1 MTTQTSKISQSA
13 PEKLDTTSRRALPEI
28 PSWRRKLRPYL
39 LSIPA
44 LVIVIGILYP
54 FVLGGYYAFLN
65 YAAVNPDP
73 HFIWF
78 DNFKSVLGDQ
88 VFWQSV
94 KVTGI
99 FAVAATALETV
110 LGVGL
115 ALLLNRSSTIGR
127 LFEKVLIVPLMIAPV
142 IAGVIWK
149 LMFNPQFGILNHV
162 LGLGSTFDWLS
173 GKTALM
179 SVILV
184 DIWIFTPFVAIL
196 VLAGIRSLPKE
207 PFEAS
212 EVDGAGWFY
221 MFRKLML
228 PMLWPYIL
236 VAVIFRF
243 MDNLK
248 VFDHI
253 YVLTAGG
260 PGVATR
266 TLQIGAFEDSII
278 NLDYSRGSTYM
289 LLLWIIVFITARY
302 LVSVLGKAQRRAA
315 GAES

>member
-1 MTTQTSKISQSA
+1 MTTQTDKATATSPDQQPSA
-13 PEKLDTTSRRALPEI
+13 PRRALPEV

-54 FVLGGYYAFLN
+54 FVVGAYYAFLN

-78 DNFKSVLGDQ
+78 ANFKSVLGDQ

-94 KVTGI
+94 KVTAI
-99 FAVAATALETV
+99 FAVVATTVETV

-115 ALLLNRSSTIGR
+115 ALLLNRSSIIGKV
-127 LFEKVLIVPLMIAPV
+127 FEKVLILPLMIAPV

-162 LGLGSTFDWLS
+162 LGLGNTFDWLS
-173 GKTALM
+173 GSHALW

-184 DIWIFTPFVAIL
+184 DLWIFTPFVAIL
-196 VLAGIRSLPKE
+196 VLAGMRSLPKE

-212 EVDGAGWFY
+212 DREPTPAEAALLAETLEQ
-221 MFRKLML
+221 LMREL
-228 PMLWPYIL
+228 TPREQEIL
-236 VAVIFRF
+236 ALRLQGYDSADISARV
-243 MDNLK
+243 
-248 VFDHI
+248 
-253 YVLTAGG
+253 G
-260 PGVATR
+260 R
-266 TLQIGAFEDSII
+266 TERTVQRLLQ
-278 NLDYSRGSTYM
+278 R
-289 LLLWIIVFITARY
+289 VR
-302 LVSVLGKAQRRAA
+302 QRLEQMQEE
-315 GAES
+315 G

>member
-1 MTTQTSKISQSA
+1 MTTQTSKATQSTHE
-13 PEKLDTTSRRALPEI
+13 PPTTAKGHPLPEV
-28 PSWRRKLRPYL
+28 PSWRRRLRPYL

-54 FVLGGYYAFLN
+54 FVLGAYYAFLN

-73 HFIWF
+73 HFVWF
-78 DNFKSVLGDQ
+78 DNFASVLGDQ
-88 VFWQSV
+88 IFWQSV
-94 KVTGI
+94 TITGI
-99 FAVAATALETV
+99 FAVVATSIETL

-115 ALLLNRSSTIGR
+115 ALLLNRSSLVGR

-173 GKTALM
+173 GSTALW

-196 VLAGIRSLPKE
+196 VLAGIRSLPRE

-212 EVDGAGWFY
+212 EVDGASWFY

-266 TLQIGAFEDSII
+266 TLQICAFEDSII